1 MLCMGMPQR
10 RLRLRMIILRRSLKL
25 CIPWQS
31 QGTRKVG
38 KVLTLRWIRV
48 HYYLT
53 AAQLLV
59 GAGCDRCG
67 PVLVGS

>member
-1 MLCMGMPQR
+1 MI
-10 RLRLRMIILRRSLKL
+10 IILRRSLKL
-25 CIPWQS
+25 CIPWLC
-31 QGTRKVG
+31 QGTRKVSR
-38 KVLTLRWIRV
+38 VVTLRWIRV

-53 AAQLLV
+53 AAQLLA